1 MRSAYTI
8 VISKT
13 DDGYFVTIPDF
24 EINTQGEDVADAM
37 VMARDAIELMG
48 ITFEDDGKPL
58 PKPGTV
64 KAEKEFD
71 DDIITLVDVD
81 FTAYRKKLDDR
92 AVRKNCTIPYW
103 LNVEAEKN
111 NVNFSRVL
119 QDALIEKLH
128 VSNNR

>member
-1 MRSAYTI
+1 MRSAYPV

-119 QDALIEKLH
+119 QDALMEKLH
-128 VSNNR
+128 VSNR

>member
-1 MRSAYTI
+1 MRSAYPI

-119 QDALIEKLH
+119 QDALMEKLH

>member
-1 MRSAYTI
+1 MRSAYPV
-8 VISKT
+8 VISKS

-103 LNVEAEKN
+103 LNVEAEKS

-119 QDALIEKLH
+119 QDALMEKLH
-128 VSNNR
+128 VTNR

>member
-1 MRSAYTI
+1 MRNAYPI

-48 ITFEDDGKPL
+48 ITWEDDGKPL
-58 PKPGTV
+58 PKPGTI

-119 QDALIEKLH
+119 QDALMEKLH
-128 VSNNR
+128 VSRRM

>member
-1 MRSAYTI
+1 MRSAYPV
-8 VISKT
+8 VISKA

-119 QDALIEKLH
+119 QDALMEKLH

>member
-1 MRSAYTI
+1 MRSAYPV
-8 VISKT
+8 VISKS

-119 QDALIEKLH
+119 QDALMEKLH

>member
-1 MRSAYTI
+1 MRNAYPI

-24 EINTQGEDVADAM
+24 EINTQGEDVANAM

-48 ITFEDDGKPL
+48 ITWEDDGKPL
-58 PKPGTV
+58 PKPGTI
-64 KAEKEFD
+64 KAEKEFEG
-71 DDIITLVDVD
+71 DIITLVDVD

-103 LNVEAEKN
+103 LNVEAEKS

-119 QDALIEKLH
+119 QDALMEKLH
-128 VSNNR
+128 VSNR

>member
-1 MRSAYTI
+1 MRSAYPV

-58 PKPGTV
+58 PKPGTA

-119 QDALIEKLH
+119 QDALMEKLH
-128 VSNNR
+128 VTKRH

>member
-1 MRSAYTI
+1 MRSAYPI

-103 LNVEAEKN
+103 LNVEAEKS

-119 QDALIEKLH
+119 QDALMEKLH
-128 VSNNR
+128 VTNR

>member
-1 MRSAYTI
+1 MRSAYPV

-103 LNVEAEKN
+103 LNVEAEKS

-119 QDALIEKLH
+119 QDALMEKLH
-128 VSNNR
+128 VSNR

>member
-1 MRSAYTI
+1 MRIAYPV

-37 VMARDAIELMG
+37 FMARDAIELMG
-48 ITFEDDGKPL
+48 ITFEDEGKPL

-103 LNVEAEKN
+103 LNVEAEKS

-119 QDALIEKLH
+119 QDALMEKLH
-128 VSNNR
+128 VSNR

>member
-119 QDALIEKLH
+119 QDALMEKLH

>member
-1 MRSAYTI
+1 MRSAYPV

-103 LNVEAEKN
+103 LNAEAEKR

-119 QDALIEKLH
+119 QDALMEKLH
-128 VSNNR
+128 VSNRM

>member
-1 MRSAYTI
+1 MRIAYPV

-37 VMARDAIELMG
+37 FMARDAIELMG

-103 LNVEAEKN
+103 LNVEAEKS

-119 QDALIEKLH
+119 QDALMEKLH
-128 VSNNR
+128 VSNR

>member
-1 MRSAYTI
+1 MRSAYPV
-8 VISKT
+8 VISKA

-103 LNVEAEKN
+103 LNVEAEKS

-119 QDALIEKLH
+119 QDALMEKLH
-128 VSNNR
+128 VTNR

>member
-1 MRSAYTI
+1 MRSAYPV
-8 VISKT
+8 VISKS
-13 DDGYFVTIPDF
+13 DDEYFVTIPDF

-119 QDALIEKLH
+119 QDALMEKLH